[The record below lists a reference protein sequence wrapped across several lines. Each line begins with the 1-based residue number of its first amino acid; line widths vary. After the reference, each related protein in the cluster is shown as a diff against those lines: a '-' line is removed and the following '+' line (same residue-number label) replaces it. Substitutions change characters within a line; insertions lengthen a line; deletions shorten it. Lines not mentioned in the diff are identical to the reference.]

1 MNNKRNRIM
10 WGISL
15 FIISIAN
22 FINAFSSLIGIKLP
36 DILVRCIVVI
46 QIIALPVLV
55 YSSVKILKNS
65 KS

>member
-15 FIISIAN
+15 FIISIAT

>member
-1 MNNKRNRIM
+1 MNNKRNRTM

-15 FIISIAN
+15 LIIGIATI
-22 FINAFSSLIGIKLP
+22 INAFSLLLGFELEEIS
-36 DILVRCIVVI
+36 VRVLGVITIV
-46 QIIALPVLV
+46 ALPVLV

>member
-1 MNNKRNRIM
+1 MNNKRNRTM

-15 FIISIAN
+15 FIISIVT

-36 DILVRCIVVI
+36 YILIRCMGVI
-46 QIIALPVLV
+46 QIFALPVLV

-65 KS
+65 NS

>member
-1 MNNKRNRIM
+1 MNNKRNRTM

-15 FIISIAN
+15 FIIGIATI
-22 FINAFSSLIGIKLP
+22 INAFSSLLGIELP
-36 DILVRCIVVI
+36 DILVRVVGVITIV
-46 QIIALPVLV
+46 ALPVLV